1 MSLASIPM
9 DDPDENATIVNALQ
23 REAAVISQKSQAE
36 GFGLAVAEA
45 IWEAKPVVASGV
57 GGQQ

>member
-1 MSLASIPM
+1 M